1 MSKPLTTAKYRK
13 MAWDAREKG
22 DWKAAAKYYKLALK
36 HYPTHHAK
44 SQTAIA
50 DKAALQRLL
59 DEVQW
64 EAQFTT
70 PKSKE
75 KNGIN
80 SITNNLPEGYVIR
93 KWRHEDKYGHKLTS
107 YAVYLRGTPVFPQNK
122 TFSTLTAARKAV
134 KEHADTERLR
144 KQIQEERAYFE
155 KYGNLGKTGYIR

>member
-1 MSKPLTTAKYRK
+1 MRVYVGKRRNK
-13 MAWDAREKG
+13 MVNLNSVK
-22 DWKAAAKYYKLALK
+22 
-36 HYPTHHAK
+36 
-44 SQTAIA
+44 
-50 DKAALQRLL
+50 
-59 DEVQW
+59 
-64 EAQFTT
+64 
-70 PKSKE
+70 
-75 KNGIN
+75 

-93 KWRHEDKYGHKLTS
+93 KWRHEDNYGHKLTS